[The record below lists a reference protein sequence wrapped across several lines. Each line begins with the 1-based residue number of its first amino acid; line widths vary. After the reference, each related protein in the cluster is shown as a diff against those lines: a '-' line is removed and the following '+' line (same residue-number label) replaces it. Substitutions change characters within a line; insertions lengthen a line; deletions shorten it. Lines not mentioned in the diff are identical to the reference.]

1 MTDMQTSIVVLFKH
15 ICNFVKDVHS
25 SFGSKCHPLTLY
37 AHIIEQT
44 GIMHEEPIRRHI
56 QAFYTFVKDNESAIL
71 EKEVGLLQNPVI
83 QYSDKVYIDM
93 KEIFGYADEDD
104 QGILWKHLMNLLAIL
119 DPSSEAK
126 RILSQEEKAK
136 QKNGETANE
145 EKFLND
151 MVHKVGEFVR
161 PDSNPNDMVQN
172 ILNSGMV
179 NDLVNNM
186 TTGLNEGDLDMN
198 KMMSTVQKMMTTLG
212 TMMNSMSS

>member
-15 ICNFVKDVHS
+15 ICNFVKDIHS
-25 SFGSKCHPLTLY
+25 SFGSRCHPLTLY

-56 QAFYTFVKDNESAIL
+56 QAFYTFVKENEKAIL
-71 EKEVGLLQNPVI
+71 EKDIALLNDQCI
-83 QYSDKVYIDM
+83 QYSDKIFINI
-93 KEIFGYADEDD
+93 KEIFAFADKDD
-104 QGILWKHLMNLLAIL
+104 QVILWKHLMNLLALL

-126 RILSQEEKAK
+126 RILKQEQDLK
-136 QKNGETANE
+136 QHNGESGNE

-161 PDSNPNDMVQN
+161 PDSNPNEMVQN

-186 TTGLNEGDLDMN
+186 TNGLNEGDLDMN

-212 TMMNSMSS
+212 TMMNSMS